1 MKSGEEEQVKDPTVE
16 GAEDRDF
23 QWIVGQTLT
32 PKRYTRLGEIW
43 NVGKVWLA
51 NAVYRDRDAE
61 PAAAAMGVAQIEA
74 NLGADSPSVPSGEKR
89 QGLAREEDLLHKE
102 ATVSARLFGDA
113 VPKKGK

>member
-1 MKSGEEEQVKDPTVE
+1 MKSGDNEQLKETATGE
-16 GAEDRDF
+16 AENQDF

-74 NLGADSPSVPSGEKR
+74 NLAADSPSVPSGEKR

-113 VPKKGK
+113 VPKK